1 MAARINWQDENGI
14 DQQQWIE
21 RNVFRIGNRDG
32 ADISLN
38 PERGQDIWIVV
49 EYRGQDYFVH
59 NRCEQTLLIDGSPL
73 EPGAKLVWSPGSNLI
88 LGDSNEYWLEVDGDP
103 RPAPAPNKDLIF
115 TDRSSGA
122 GIQENGSA
130 APGEP
135 SGTKAVNTT
144 VRDLAITVI
153 ALIGFA
159 FLMNQLLKPPNSGR
173 TVAQTRSQVQSMSE
187 LRAVYEKYREGDERV
202 EELFSRIQ
210 RAFLQLTRSN
220 HKNLDDPQARQEF
233 VRIRDSLNSRMSQEQ
248 LGKDSFE
255 YNALQYVLYLIS
267 RIDAASRN

>member
-14 DQQQWIE
+14 VQHQWIE

-38 PERGQDIWIVV
+38 PESGQDIWIVM
-49 EYRGQDYFVH
+49 EYRGKDYVVH
-59 NRCEQTLLIDGSPL
+59 NRCEQPLLIDDSPL
-73 EPGAKLVWSPGSNLI
+73 EPGAKLVWSPGSYLN
-88 LGDSNEYWLEVDGDP
+88 LGDIGEYWLEVDGDS
-103 RPAPAPNKDLIF
+103 RPAPAPNEDLIF
-115 TDRSSGA
+115 TDRSGRA

-130 APGEP
+130 APSKP

-144 VRDLAITVI
+144 VRDLAITVM
-153 ALIGFA
+153 ALIGFL
-159 FLMNQLLKPPNSGR
+159 FLMGQLLKPPNSGG
-173 TVAQTRSQVQSMSE
+173 TVVQTRSQIQSMSE
-187 LRAVYEKYREGDERV
+187 LRVVYEKYREGDEQV

-220 HKNLDDPQARQEF
+220 HKKLDDPQARQEF

-248 LGKDSFE
+248 LGEDSFE

-267 RIDAASRN
+267 RIDAAN